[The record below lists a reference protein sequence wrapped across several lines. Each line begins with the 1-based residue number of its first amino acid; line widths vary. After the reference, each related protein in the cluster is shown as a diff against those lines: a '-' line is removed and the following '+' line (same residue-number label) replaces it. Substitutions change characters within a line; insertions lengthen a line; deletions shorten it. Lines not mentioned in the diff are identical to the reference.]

1 MAGIGQHCGLA
12 ARSGMLRRFFG
23 IVYLERRQIRE
34 KPPVRGG
41 PTVCGFDREARKG
54 DHEQS

>member
-1 MAGIGQHCGLA
+1 
-12 ARSGMLRRFFG
+12 MLRRFFG

-41 PTVCGFDREARKG
+41 PAVCGFDREARKG